1 MTEQFIIDTAHHN
14 YVLED
19 EIEAFIQGAKWMQR
33 QLNEIHKQE
42 ILDAV
47 AHGNTYTA
55 YCDNI
60 DEHAESYFKHH
71 FLTNKTK

>member
-1 MTEQFIIDTAHHN
+1 MTAVEFLQSQAERLKYLSPEIFELAK
-14 YVLED
+14 
-19 EIEAFIQGAKWMQR
+19 EIE
-33 QLNEIHKQE
+33 KQE
-42 ILDAV
+42 IMDAV

-60 DEHAESYFKHH
+60 DEHAESYYKHF